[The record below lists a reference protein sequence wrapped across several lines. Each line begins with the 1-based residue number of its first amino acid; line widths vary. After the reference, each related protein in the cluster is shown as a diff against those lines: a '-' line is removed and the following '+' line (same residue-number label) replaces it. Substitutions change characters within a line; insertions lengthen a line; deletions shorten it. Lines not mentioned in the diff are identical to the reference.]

1 MRLTALGGEESRLS
15 GAGDVEVTGLTADSR
30 EVRPGFLFA
39 ALAGS
44 RTDGRR
50 FVDDALARGA
60 VAVLG
65 DRSLAGRD
73 LGVPVLASEQPRR
86 AFALA
91 AARFHERQ
99 PAFVA
104 AVTGTNGKTSIAGFA
119 RQLWERLG
127 QPAGSVGTLGVI
139 SPAGERPL
147 PLTTPDPASLHAIL
161 RELAEAGVDHAV
173 IEASSH
179 ALDQHRVDGVRLG
192 AAAFSNIT
200 RDHFDYHG
208 SFEAYL
214 AAKTRLFG
222 ELLPAGATAVLNADV
237 PEYAGLADLARTR
250 GVTVLDY
257 GRNARSLRLLG
268 QEMSPLGQRLE
279 LELLGHRATVESA
292 LVGSFQAH
300 NLLAAAGLVIAGGAA
315 PQALLPHLGAVAGAR
330 GRMELAVRLASGAAA
345 FVDYAH
351 TPDALEQALRA
362 LRAHS
367 RGKIVVIFGCGGDRD
382 AGKRPIM
389 GAIAARLADRV
400 IVTDDNPRSEDP
412 AAIRAAIMAAC
423 PGATEIGDRAEAIRA
438 GLAGLAPGDL
448 LLVAGKGHESGQTVA
463 GVTHPFD
470 DREVVQRLAAGLGSA
485 P

>member
-65 DRSLAGRD
+65 DPSLARRE

-127 QPAGSVGTLGVI
+127 QPAASIGTLGVI

-161 RELAEAGVDHAV
+161 RELAEAGVERAV

-179 ALDQHRVDGVRLG
+179 ALDQHRVDGVRLA

-214 AAKTRLFG
+214 AAKARLFG
-222 ELLPAGATAVLNADV
+222 ELLPAGGTAVLNADM
-237 PEYAGLADLARTR
+237 PEYPGLADLARAR
-250 GVTVLDY
+250 GVTLLDY

-279 LELLGHRATVESA
+279 LELLGHRATIESA

-300 NLLAAAGLVIAGGAA
+300 NLLAAAGLVIAGGVA
-315 PQALLPHLGAVAGAR
+315 PQALLPHLGSVSGAR
-330 GRMELAVRLASGAAA
+330 GRMELAARLANGAAA

-351 TPDALEQALRA
+351 TPDALEQALGA

-367 RGKIVVIFGCGGDRD
+367 RGKIAVIFGCGGDRD

-389 GAIAARLADRV
+389 GEIAARLADRV
-400 IVTDDNPRSEDP
+400 IVTDDNPRSEAP

-438 GLAGLAPGDL
+438 GLAGLGPGDL

-470 DREVVQRLAAGLGSA
+470 DREVVQRLAAGPGCA